1 MRLGYFHSEFILRC
15 HKILLFYRYLVRD
28 VRKMRAFVGIFL
40 APSLRAAVQ
49 SFCDELTAAC
59 PSAKTAIKWVEPEN
73 FHLTLKFLGNVPSAT
88 LPALTQALHEAA
100 SSAFEISFGQAD
112 AFPSLLQP
120 QTLWIGVQDGQQH
133 LSALAERIQVQLDA
147 IGFPKDARQFSAH
160 LTIGRMRQGRTVS
173 GLGKVVKAL
182 APSFIG
188 RQRVDSFALIE
199 SCLTPKGP
207 IYTSR
212 ATIAL
217 TSNSSL

>member
-1 MRLGYFHSEFILRC
+1 
-15 HKILLFYRYLVRD
+15 
-28 VRKMRAFVGIFL
+28 MRAFVGIFL

-49 SFCDELTAAC
+49 SFCDELTAAR

-100 SSAFEISFGQAD
+100 SPAFEISFGQAD

-147 IGFPKDARQFSAH
+147 IGFPKDTRQFSAH
-160 LTIGRMRQGRTVS
+160 LTIGRMRQGYTVS

-182 APSFIG
+182 APFIHWAAAC
-188 RQRVDSFALIE
+188 RFFCPD
-199 SCLTPKGP
+199 
-207 IYTSR
+207 
-212 ATIAL
+212 
-217 TSNSSL
+217 